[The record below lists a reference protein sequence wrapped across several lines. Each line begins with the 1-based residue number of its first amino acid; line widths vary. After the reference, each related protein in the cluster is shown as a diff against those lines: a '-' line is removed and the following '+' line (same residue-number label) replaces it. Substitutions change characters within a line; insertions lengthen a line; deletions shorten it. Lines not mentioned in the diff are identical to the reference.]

1 MTKLEK
7 KIRKTEF
14 KLNSG
19 MDITK
24 DLADVMC
31 DTLDK
36 LSESPDFDDL
46 MDYCERNI
54 QTARGHY
61 YPGDLKDKID
71 KANVDEISSIIIKAC
86 EYLLHEKDVNSGPA
100 SAAMLDIDMCLSK
113 IRRLRNIKPEEDT
126 DEDYLRF
133 KTRINKSV
141 NNWRKESI
149 RILRIVKKAL
159 NKKDYHTAYNTGS
172 WLVVLS
178 GECPANMNPI

>member
-54 QTARGHY
+54 QTARSHY

-86 EYLLHEKDVNSGPA
+86 DYLLHEKDVNSGPA

-113 IRRLRNIKPEEDT
+113 IFKLKHLTDDFDDT
-126 DEDYLRF
+126 KYYNYVDKVKNNEKIWHKEVMRVL
-133 KTRINKSV
+133 KT
-141 NNWRKESI
+141 
-149 RILRIVKKAL
+149 VKKSIL
-159 NKKDYHTAYNTGS
+159 QKKYQSAYNEGS
-172 WLVVLS
+172 WLSTLS
-178 GECPANMNPI
+178 LYTPANGNPV